1 MNIVTLSVFHHRGE
15 KQIKIEFA
23 YNSKLVSALKTA
35 GAKWSKTVSS
45 WYIAYSKSNYDFV
58 VHLFTKEFDFE
69 LKIIGDQKTKEV
81 LPEGNKLSNVS
92 ETIESSKSVI
102 KDPKIQEDYIKP
114 HFLAFKQFLEANRY
128 SNNTVRSYCDGL
140 KIFLSKMYPK
150 PVEEITNKDLE
161 LFFHQHSFKNNLSIS
176 WQRLIINA
184 LKLFFAQIHK
194 KRVDINLMLRPKKDK
209 LLPNVLSKEEVQ
221 QILNAL
227 TNRKQKLML
236 VLIYTCGLRRSEL
249 LNLKPEHIDSD
260 RKVLIIKQAKGRKDR
275 LTHLPQK
282 VIDQL
287 RVYYADKK
295 PKTWLFEGQ
304 KDGSQYSERSL
315 NLVFKHAL
323 EKTTIKK
330 QATLHWLR
338 HSYATH
344 LLEKGV
350 NIRAIQELLGHSSVK
365 TTEIYTHVTSTTI
378 QSIPSPIEDLDI

>member
-15 KQIKIEFA
+15 KQIKIEFE
-23 YNSKLVSALKTA
+23 YNSTLVNALKTA

-45 WYIAYSKSNYDFV
+45 WYIGYSKPSYDFLIQ
-58 VHLFTKEFDFE
+58 LFVNEFEFE
-69 LKIIGDQKTKEV
+69 LKIIGDQKIKEV
-81 LPEGNKLSNVS
+81 LPDNEKLSNVS
-92 ETIESSKSVI
+92 KTIESSQTGI
-102 KDPKIQEDYIKP
+102 KDPKIEEDYIKP
-114 HFLAFKQFLEANRY
+114 HVTAFKQFLEANRY

-140 KIFLSKMYPK
+140 KIFLSKTYPK
-150 PVEEITNKDLE
+150 PVEEITNQDLE
-161 LFFHQHSFKNNLSIS
+161 IFFHQHSFKNNLSIS

-184 LKLFFAQIHK
+184 LKLFFAQIHNK
-194 KRVDINLMLRPKKDK
+194 KVDIHLMLRPKKDK

-227 TNRKQKLML
+227 TNQKHKLML

-249 LNLKPEHIDSD
+249 LNLKPQHVDSD

-275 LTHLPQK
+275 LTQLPQK

-287 RVYYADKK
+287 RNYYAKAK
-295 PKTWLFEGQ
+295 PRTWLFEGQ
-304 KDGSQYSERSL
+304 KPGEQYSERSL
-315 NLVFKHAL
+315 NLVFKQAL
-323 EKTTIKK
+323 AKTSIKK
-330 QATLHWLR
+330 PATLHWLR

-350 NIRAIQELLGHSSVK
+350 NIRAIQELLGHSSLK

>member
-1 MNIVTLSVFHHRGE
+1 
-15 KQIKIEFA
+15 
-23 YNSKLVSALKTA
+23 
-35 GAKWSKTVSS
+35 
-45 WYIAYSKSNYDFV
+45 
-58 VHLFTKEFDFE
+58 
-69 LKIIGDQKTKEV
+69 
-81 LPEGNKLSNVS
+81 
-92 ETIESSKSVI
+92 
-102 KDPKIQEDYIKP
+102 
-114 HFLAFKQFLEANRY
+114 
-128 SNNTVRSYCDGL
+128 
-140 KIFLSKMYPK
+140 
-150 PVEEITNKDLE
+150 
-161 LFFHQHSFKNNLSIS
+161 
-176 WQRLIINA
+176 
-184 LKLFFAQIHK
+184 
-194 KRVDINLMLRPKKDK
+194 
-209 LLPNVLSKEEVQ
+209 
-221 QILNAL
+221 
-227 TNRKQKLML
+227 ML

-249 LNLKPEHIDSD
+249 LNLKPEHLDSD

-315 NLVFKHAL
+315 NLVFKHAF

-365 TTEIYTHVTSTTI
+365 TTEIYTHVSSTTI